1 MRTSRRTGLT
11 CFTFLLAGGLAFSAV
26 APAAGDPPDLVYQ
39 VDGLSEAAEIRVD
52 DAGVPHISAN
62 EHYDAFFAQGFNAAR
77 DRLFQIDLWRK
88 RGLGKLSESFGPAY
102 LDQDAANRR
111 FMYRGPMDQE
121 WLAYGND
128 AKRIAES
135 YTAGIN
141 AYIDAAQQDADMMP
155 WEFDFLDYEPEK
167 WAPEDV
173 VRVRSHALVG
183 NLASEVERAYFVRDF
198 GFEHEDIRSPLAAGW
213 ETEIPEGLDLDLLPE
228 DPDDLLSVYDDA
240 TAGVEFNA
248 DDLDT
253 VDRGEATVGGNAVQQ
268 AQGTSAERS
277 DDTEGLDE
285 SIYEDRAAHLR
296 EGSNTWAV
304 SPEHTATDGPLIASD
319 PHRGQGVPSLRYA
332 AHLNAPGLN
341 VIGAGEPGLP
351 GVSLGHNES
360 IAFGLT
366 VFDIDQE
373 DLYVYETNPD
383 DPTEYRYQDRWEPM
397 TVEETEIDVRAGD
410 AVTEELKF
418 TRHGPVIYEDPERNV
433 AFAVR
438 TAWSAPGTGAY
449 FGSVEYMRA
458 GNWREFLGAMNRWGA
473 PGENQQYA
481 DVDGNIGWK
490 PGGKAPVRENWDG
503 LMPVPGDGEYEWDS
517 FYDMDQ
523 LPVNFNP
530 ERGWLQTNNEM
541 RLFDDFENGPQQEYV
556 ERKIGFEAVQTFR
569 AIRTREL
576 LAEEDGATQESM
588 NELWQDRLSVP
599 ARSIIA
605 ELGDITTDDEEVQ
618 QAIELL
624 QNWDY
629 QMDNDSAAAALFDVW
644 TDLHGAPGTG
654 EGFLG
659 QAMVDAA
666 VDDEEAAERIGVPH
680 ETVLVEMIAD
690 PQDWLT
696 GNVVANRDQAI
707 LTSLRQAID
716 KVTED
721 QGGNPGQWRYG
732 EYNQQELRHAFS
744 DLVDFRTRRQIDIG
758 PEERFVV
765 NNTIAD
771 EGASWRYIAEPGNWD
786 DAMAMNNP
794 GQSGDPESPFYD
806 NLFAP
811 WTQGDTF
818 PLHYSEDAIE
828 ENTQLAIEL
837 RPR

>member
-1 MRTSRRTGLT
+1 
-11 CFTFLLAGGLAFSAV
+11 
-26 APAAGDPPDLVYQ
+26 
-39 VDGLSEAAEIRVD
+39 
-52 DAGVPHISAN
+52 
-62 EHYDAFFAQGFNAAR
+62 
-77 DRLFQIDLWRK
+77 
-88 RGLGKLSESFGPAY
+88 
-102 LDQDAANRR
+102 
-111 FMYRGPMDQE
+111 
-121 WLAYGND
+121 
-128 AKRIAES
+128 
-135 YTAGIN
+135 
-141 AYIDAAQQDADMMP
+141 
-155 WEFDFLDYEPEK
+155 
-167 WAPEDV
+167 
-173 VRVRSHALVG
+173 
-183 NLASEVERAYFVRDF
+183 
-198 GFEHEDIRSPLAAGW
+198 
-213 ETEIPEGLDLDLLPE
+213 
-228 DPDDLLSVYDDA
+228 
-240 TAGVEFNA
+240 
-248 DDLDT
+248 
-253 VDRGEATVGGNAVQQ
+253 
-268 AQGTSAERS
+268 
-277 DDTEGLDE
+277 
-285 SIYEDRAAHLR
+285 
-296 EGSNTWAV
+296 
-304 SPEHTATDGPLIASD
+304 
-319 PHRGQGVPSLRYA
+319 
-332 AHLNAPGLN
+332 
-341 VIGAGEPGLP
+341 
-351 GVSLGHNES
+351 
-360 IAFGLT
+360 
-366 VFDIDQE
+366 
-373 DLYVYETNPD
+373 
-383 DPTEYRYQDRWEPM
+383 
-397 TVEETEIDVRAGD
+397 IDVRAGD

-811 WTQGDTF
+811 WTEGDTF